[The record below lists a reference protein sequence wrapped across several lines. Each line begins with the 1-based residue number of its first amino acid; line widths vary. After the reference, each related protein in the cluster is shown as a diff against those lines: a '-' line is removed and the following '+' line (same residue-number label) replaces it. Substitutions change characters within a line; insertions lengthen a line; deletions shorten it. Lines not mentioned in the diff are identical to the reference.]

1 MPNRSTEPR
10 RRLFGPRA
18 MSVVPEGSNPANE
31 SNGEGRRDDDRRES
45 HQLENDNPSREKLRD
60 SISTAA
66 IAFRGYD
73 VTNQGRSRELLEHR
87 VYGPVIAET
96 LAEASAIAADSLHR
110 NVDLIEYVKEN
121 APTSIAHFAD
131 DVALIVAM
139 EQAQIRV
146 LERCFDVPVRD
157 AKLTFGYS
165 IGEMS
170 SLILSG
176 VFPMDKLLAVP
187 LEFAA
192 DCAELA
198 ADTHMGVLFTRG
210 PALPF
215 EEVERL
221 CVQVSAQGEGL
232 IGPSAYL
239 SPNTALLLGQGD
251 TLARFESIMRDA
263 LPMKANLRRN
273 PHHWPP
279 LHTPLVWHKSIP
291 NRTAVK
297 LFETTAETDHPNP
310 PILSCVTG
318 KFAYEGVDPR
328 ETLTRWTDH
337 PQRLWDVIHESL
349 AAGVQTVVHVGPEPK
364 LIHATFSRLSNNINK
379 LLGNKYI
386 HMIGHGV
393 VSSMNRHAW
402 LSRLLSSRTALL
414 RAPFVSHIILED
426 WLLAQP
432 IDSSGTS
439 ILVPAA
445 IESIEVGSDRS
456 NPNPNPTRSN
466 RTSEA
471 EVGGC

>member
-1 MPNRSTEPR
+1 
-10 RRLFGPRA
+10 
-18 MSVVPEGSNPANE
+18 MSVVPEGANPASE
-31 SNGEGRRDDDRRES
+31 SNGARRDHNHHHSHDLEHDYPSPERLRET
-45 HQLENDNPSREKLRD
+45 
-60 SISTAA
+60 ISTAA

-73 VTNQGRSRELLEHR
+73 VTNQGRSRELLEHP
-87 VYGPVIAET
+87 VYGALIAET
-96 LAEASAIAADSLHR
+96 LAEASSIAADSLHR
-110 NVDLIEYVKEN
+110 NINLIDYVKES
-121 APTSIAHFAD
+121 APTAITHFAD

-146 LERCFDVPVRD
+146 LERCFEVPVRD

-170 SLILSG
+170 SLIMSG
-176 VFPMDKLLAVP
+176 VFTMDRLLAVP

-198 ADTHMGVLFTRG
+198 DDTHMGVLFTRG
-210 PALPF
+210 PALPL

-251 TLARFESIMRDA
+251 TLARFEAIMRDA
-263 LPMKANLRRN
+263 LPMKVNLRRN

-279 LHTPLVWHKSIP
+279 LHTPLVWRKSIP

-297 LFETTAETDHPNP
+297 LFQTPSGTEHPSP

-318 KFAYEGVDPR
+318 KIAYDGVDPR

-386 HMIGHGV
+386 HMLGHGV
-393 VSSMNRHAW
+393 VSSMNRYSW

-432 IDSSGTS
+432 LDFSGTS

-445 IESIEVGSDRS
+445 IESSEVETDRS
-456 NPNPNPTRSN
+456 HPNPTRSN
-466 RTSEA
+466 QASEA